1 MGTIAII
8 LEVMLGL
15 FFLLSGLLAFR
26 LHETGWHETFLTA
39 ARPFADGGT
48 LLTAHKLR
56 EKCLGMALKGS
67 PATCGEYSGGAPCE
81 QNLAYFSRGSPC
93 RKDMTMYA
101 YLDAKE
107 QGGMPLQTGVIVTDQ
122 ERLIA
127 SGFSSEEI
135 VSLLWLQQWYQKGGS
150 DRVTVLRHWEFLK
163 LLVLTGKLDL

>member
-1 MGTIAII
+1 MGIVAII

-26 LHETGWHETFLTA
+26 LHETGLHETFLTA

-48 LLTAHKLR
+48 LLSAHKLR
-56 EKCLGMALKGS
+56 EKSLGVALQGS
-67 PATCGEYSGGAPCE
+67 PATIEEYSAGAPYE
-81 QNLAYFSRGSPC
+81 RNQTNISRSAPG
-93 RKDMTMYA
+93 RKDMMMYT

-107 QGGMPLQTGVIVTDQ
+107 QGGMPLQTEVIATDQ

>member
-39 ARPFADGGT
+39 ARPFADGTT

-56 EKCLGMALKGS
+56 EKCLGVALKGP
-67 PATCGEYSGGAPCE
+67 PATCDEFSGGAPCE
-81 QNLAYFSRGSPC
+81 RNPAYFSRSSPC
-93 RKDMTMYA
+93 RKDMMMYT
-101 YLDAKE
+101 YLDAKG
-107 QGGMPLQTGVIVTDQ
+107 QGGMPLQTQVMVTDQ
-122 ERLIA
+122 ERLTA
-127 SGFSSEEI
+127 SGFSSEEV
-135 VSLLWLQQWYQKGGS
+135 VSLLWLQQWYQRGGS
-150 DRVTVLRHWEFLK
+150 DRVTVLRHWEFLR

>member
-1 MGTIAII
+1 MGIVAIV
-8 LEVMLGL
+8 LGVMLGL

-26 LHETGWHETFLTA
+26 LHETSWHETFLTA

-48 LLTAHKLR
+48 LLTSHKLR
-56 EKCLGMALKGS
+56 EKCLGVALQGS
-67 PATCGEYSGGAPCE
+67 PATFEGYSTGALYE
-81 QNLAYFSRGSPC
+81 RNRTYVSRSFPG
-93 RKDMTMYA
+93 RKDMMMYT

-107 QGGMPLQTGVIVTDQ
+107 HGGMPLQTEVIATDQ
-122 ERLIA
+122 ERLTA

-150 DRVTVLRHWEFLK
+150 DRVTVLRHWEFLR

>member
-1 MGTIAII
+1 MGIVAII
-8 LEVMLGL
+8 LEVMLAL

-26 LHETGWHETFLTA
+26 LHETDWHETFFTA
-39 ARPFADGGT
+39 TRPFADGGT

-56 EKCLGMALKGS
+56 EKYLGVALQGS
-67 PATCGEYSGGAPCE
+67 PATIEEYSAGAPYE
-81 QNLAYFSRGSPC
+81 RNQTNISRSAPG
-93 RKDMTMYA
+93 RKDMTMHT

-107 QGGMPLQTGVIVTDQ
+107 QGGMPLQTEVIATDQ
-122 ERLIA
+122 ERLTA

>member
-1 MGTIAII
+1 MGIVAII

-56 EKCLGMALKGS
+56 EKCPGVTLQGS
-67 PATCGEYSGGAPCE
+67 PTTIEEYSSQLPW
-81 QNLAYFSRGSPC
+81 QRNQTPISRSSPD
-93 RKDMTMYA
+93 RKEMMMYT

-107 QGGMPLQTGVIVTDQ
+107 QGGMPVQTEVIATDQ
-122 ERLIA
+122 ERLTA